1 MYRIV
6 NTIMNFLGSLNISR
20 HDQEKINKMVQAQQK
35 LESQQELTP
44 EEQFA
49 VDILM
54 KRNEKMLIEHLQKM
68 MEEQH
73 ANKS

>member
-35 LESQQELTP
+35 LESEQELTP
-44 EEQFA
+44 EEQLA
-49 VDILM
+49 VNILM

-73 ANKS
+73 ADKS